1 MPLEEPLWRQSKK
14 PTNELK
20 NLVNKRWG
28 NLPLLYFLKISAQK
42 DFHNIY
48 FFDKIED
55 SKKEM
60 S

>member
-1 MPLEEPLWRQSKK
+1 MQFIK

-20 NLVNKRWG
+20 NLVNKRWR
-28 NLPLLYFLKISAQK
+28 NLPLLYFLKISVQK